1 MVLPSHSTYRISLN
15 QIIKQWIAQK
25 THPIKSGKSADS
37 KTPPSAQWCWKMR
50 RISKK
55 KNVIGIPS
63 LELGLNLGLKLHGS
77 PRHLGIGRKPSCWH
91 KRCWYLE
98 GTEGEYL
105 KREFK
110 SPPPQWRETA
120 YPGSHPFNK
129 KYAELLLNMTTSI
142 IPHWGSKKTPFA
154 KKTWLKFQN
163 LQEGDPNLPNGGKK
177 NTKHM
182 NGVCWCM

>member
-1 MVLPSHSTYRISLN
+1 
-15 QIIKQWIAQK
+15 
-25 THPIKSGKSADS
+25 
-37 KTPPSAQWCWKMR
+37 
-50 RISKK
+50 
-55 KNVIGIPS
+55 
-63 LELGLNLGLKLHGS
+63 
-77 PRHLGIGRKPSCWH
+77 
-91 KRCWYLE
+91 LE

-154 KKTWLKFQN
+154 KKNMVKV
-163 LQEGDPNLPNGGKK
+163 PKSSRR
-177 NTKHM
+177 
-182 NGVCWCM
+182 